1 MRKVLEADT
10 VAHYWANKVQSEG
23 RNSNS
28 SFFYEQDTI
37 YSYGKHF
44 AIATH
49 YNDVVL
55 FTTRTYSNTT
65 AKHIAK
71 ARAACSHKNIIYVSN
86 PSDTYYSG
94 RNEDVW
100 VREIKSLFKSML
112 TARKPEIYYNQ
123 LLNILDNIQK
133 YFKLINK
140 KPNKELSGLVKQIQ
154 SGSSEI
160 VAAAKIAKEKQNKQI
175 LANAKNAAKYIELW
189 RKHADSD
196 TIKDAL
202 GSKLDGAKQFLGHM
216 GITSLRLN
224 GDNIE
229 TSKGVAMPI
238 PVAKRY
244 LANFLV
250 GQINVGDEILNY
262 RVNSVSK
269 KHIEIGCHN
278 IPLSEIE
285 WLNNNI
291 NN

>member
-37 YSYGKHF
+37 YSYGRHF

-49 YNDVVL
+49 YNDAVL

-71 ARAACSHKNIIYVSN
+71 VRAACSHKNIIYVAN
-86 PSDTYYSG
+86 PSETYYTG
-94 RNEDVW
+94 GNEETWIKD
-100 VREIKSLFKSML
+100 IKSLFKSMS

-123 LLNILDNIQK
+123 LLHILDNIQK

-140 KPNKELSGLVKQIQ
+140 KPNKELAGLVKKIQ
-154 SGSSEI
+154 AGSSEI
-160 VAAAKIAKEKQNKQI
+160 IEKAKIEKEKQTKNI

-189 RKHADSD
+189 RKHADSE
-196 TIKDAL
+196 TIKDTL
-202 GSKLDGAKQFLGHM
+202 GNKLDGAKQFLLHM
-216 GITSLRLN
+216 ATTSLRLN
-224 GDNIE
+224 GDSVE
-229 TSKGVAMPI
+229 TSKGVVMPI
-238 PVAKRY
+238 PIAKRY
-244 LANFLV
+244 LDKFVLE
-250 GQINVGDEILNY
+250 QINVGDEILNY
-262 RVNSVSK
+262 RVKSVSN

-285 WLNNNI
+285 WLKNNI